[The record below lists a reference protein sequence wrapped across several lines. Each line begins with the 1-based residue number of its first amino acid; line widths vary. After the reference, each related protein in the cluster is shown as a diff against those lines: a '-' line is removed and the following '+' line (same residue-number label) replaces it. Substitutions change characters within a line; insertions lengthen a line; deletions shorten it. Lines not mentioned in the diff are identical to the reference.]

1 MLTFNLVYILNIGFN
16 TVNAKKKTTEHFL
29 RFKSWC

>member
-16 TVNAKKKTTEHFL
+16 TVNAKKKNHRAFPQV
-29 RFKSWC
+29 